1 MSAGIGTGIGSGQ
14 GQPQAARLNYTTSE
28 AGNPFVG
35 GWYAEPGSAVYDGV
49 FWVYPTTSRDA
60 EEQTYIDA
68 FSSPDLINW
77 TKHANVL
84 TTESVAWATKALRAP
99 TPIKRNGKYYLYF
112 SANDLREEDEVKGEV
127 GGVGGIGVAVADK
140 PEGPFVDAI
149 GEPLIGGYYNGVQPS
164 DQDVFI
170 DDDDDDG
177 KIYIYYGGN
186 SRANVA
192 LLSEDMVSLA
202 TFTNDDDDGGAT
214 TTTTFKEI
222 TPSKNYA
229 NGIKMVKRKGA
240 YYMTWSEGDWAGSDY
255 SVAYAMA
262 DNPLGPFLVN
272 EQRQRL
278 VTIGTGTGT
287 GTTILQPD
295 SAVAMGTGHHSV
307 MQVPDED
314 IWYIIYHRRPLKESN
329 ERNHR
334 VLAYDRLYFND
345 EDGGT
350 IRPVEM
356 LVKDNFADGA
366 MLAWT
371 AYGGEWAVE
380 GQRLAIPYG
389 GSGMALLDTDFSDLI
404 FDTNIATTEGKTGHP
419 GLLFRVS
426 ELSPIAPGRY
436 KYKGYKAAISPSG
449 VITLGKADM
458 GVFTDLAQ
466 TRMRMEMGTEYHV
479 RVVAV
484 GSAIEVFVDDMDV
497 PKIKYVDDSFK
508 SGANG
513 VRVFNAAATFGS
525 VSVARPYPDSALS
538 WSRNRSQKGMA
549 IGTDREDKSSANSWD
564 DDVPEKISTYH
575 DGKEVERSNAKI
587 SRSSLSLLL
596 CGTDRLFKSDRIS
609 KS

>member
-1 MSAGIGTGIGSGQ
+1 
-14 GQPQAARLNYTTSE
+14 LNYTTSE
-28 AGNPFVG
+28 AGNPFVD

-60 EEQTYIDA
+60 EEQTHIDA

-84 TTESVAWATKALRAP
+84 TTENVGWATKALRAP
-99 TPIKRNGKYYLYF
+99 TPVKRNGRYYLYF
-112 SANDLREEDEVKGEV
+112 SANVDLREEGKGDDEVK
-127 GGVGGIGVAVADK
+127 GGIGVAVADK

-149 GEPLIGGYYNGVQPS
+149 GEPLIGGYYNGVRPS
-164 DQDVFI
+164 DQDVFV
-170 DDDDDDG
+170 DDDDEG

-192 LLSEDMVSLA
+192 LLNEDMTSLA
-202 TFTNDDDDGGAT
+202 TFEDGNGGT

-222 TPSKNYA
+222 TPSRNYA
-229 NGIKMVKRKGA
+229 NGIKMIKRKGA
-240 YYMTWSEGDWAGSDY
+240 YYLMWSEGDWTGSNY

-262 DNPLGPFLVN
+262 DNPLSPFLNNN
-272 EQRQRL
+272 EQHQQPDRMS
-278 VTIGTGTGT
+278 TSTGT

-295 SAVAMGTGHHSV
+295 SAVAMGTGHNSIIR
-307 MQVPDED
+307 VPNED

-329 ERNHR
+329 EKNHLI
-334 VLAYDRLYFND
+334 LAYDRLLFND
-345 EDGGT
+345 DNGSGGGT
-350 IRPVEM
+350 ITPVTM

-366 MLAWT
+366 MLAWAT
-371 AYGGEWAVE
+371 YGGEWAVK
-380 GQRLAIPYG
+380 GQRLTISYG
-389 GSGMALLDTDFSDLI
+389 GSGMALLDTDFSDLV
-404 FDTNIATTEGKTGHP
+404 FDADIATTEGKTGHP

-426 ELSPIAPGRY
+426 ELTPVAPGKY

-466 TRMRMEMGTEYHV
+466 TRMRMEVGQEYHV

-484 GSAIEVFVDDMDV
+484 GSDIRVFVDDMDV
-497 PKIKYVDDSFK
+497 PKIRFVDESFK

-525 VSVARPYPDSALS
+525 VSVARPASDATQ
-538 WSRNRSQKGMA
+538 SRIEGRREMVLGR
-549 IGTDREDKSSANSWD
+549 GREDRSSVSSWD
-564 DDVPEKISTYH
+564 DDVLEKAVTSR
-575 DGKEVERSNAKI
+575 DGKEVKTSCAKT

-596 CGTDRLFKSDRIS
+596 CGTDRLFKSDRITRP
-609 KS
+609 